1 MVREDVR
8 CDVCTGLLLWTDD
21 DIGYKCITCA
31 RTPLITRQVSPELE
45 VLLDWKIGLRPL

>member
-21 DIGYKCITCA
+21 DIGYKCITMRQDTA
-31 RTPLITRQVSPELE
+31 NHETSITRARGIARLE
-45 VLLDWKIGLRPL
+45 DRA